1 MQGTLHVWQ
10 LALHRRIPVILN
22 RVISSTFKNFSDLGP
37 LVIHNTMHEEE
48 NPLFLLIP
56 VDFFNTRI
64 EMIVPS
70 FATLLSYSAVEVL
83 RYKGPLLRTI
93 GHHELEDAPIFFGS
107 PSSLDIKWLA
117 LPSYSLLG

>member
-1 MQGTLHVWQ
+1 M
-10 LALHRRIPVILN
+10 ILN

-64 EMIVPS
+64 EVIVPS
-70 FATLLSYSAVEVL
+70 FATLLSYSAVEML
-83 RYKGPLLRTI
+83 RYKGPLLRSV
-93 GHHELEDAPIFFGS
+93 GHHKLEDAPIFFSS
-107 PSSLDIKWLA
+107 PSSLHIERLA
-117 LPSYSLLG
+117 LPPYSLLGKMIRIVRAILIA